1 MARKF
6 DVFVK
11 STCNSARKPIRIK
24 GSRSKGWRRLGSSVT
39 IKQWIEENV
48 SIRKIFPP
56 VDWSFSLVKF
66 NDHSWITS
74 SFNSYTIILVTV
86 FVCLFTTPK
95 SRMMQSNILWLYNSF
110 CLATPTHFDKETLY
124 FHCNGT
130 YRTIQRRC
138 VVMSASNT
146 AWGEQT
152 FWNNLWDVS
161 FILRLKRS
169 KNANILNM
177 EVIWEQNYLK
187 DVCLPQA
194 ESCTLIQASNKI

>member
-48 SIRKIFPP
+48 SISKMFPP

-66 NDHSWITS
+66 NDHSWIAPS
-74 SFNSYTIILVTV
+74 SSSYSVILVIV
-86 FVCLFTTPK
+86 FVWLFTTPK

-110 CLATPTHFDKETLY
+110 LFSDTNPFWQWDVVLLLWWGPYNPKTM
-124 FHCNGT
+124 
-130 YRTIQRRC
+130 C

-146 AWGEQT
+146 AWGERT
-152 FWNNLWDVS
+152 FWNNLLDVS

-169 KNANILNM
+169 KNAYILNM

-194 ESCTLIQASNKI
+194 ESSTLIQASNKI